1 MSVTVLKMHHG
12 VVPKKKTSLKMHKLE
27 DFVNCPK
34 CLRQVPFQKNLKKL
48 PKRVKS
54 GQKVAWLSSL
64 TLCENHENFRHND
77 FFENKEN
84 SKFFRK
90 NNLKM
95 SKVIWNKKFVFRLDQ
110 LNQTEVR

>member
-1 MSVTVLKMHHG
+1 
-12 VVPKKKTSLKMHKLE
+12 MHKLE

-77 FFENKEN
+77 FFFENKEN
-84 SKFFRK
+84 SKF
-90 NNLKM
+90 
-95 SKVIWNKKFVFRLDQ
+95 
-110 LNQTEVR
+110 

>member
-1 MSVTVLKMHHG
+1 
-12 VVPKKKTSLKMHKLE
+12 MHKLE

-77 FFENKEN
+77 FFSRTKKIQSFENFFKKIFSKKSFEN
-84 SKFFRK
+84 VKGH
-90 NNLKM
+90 L
-95 SKVIWNKKFVFRLDQ
+95 
-110 LNQTEVR
+110 E

>member
-1 MSVTVLKMHHG
+1 
-12 VVPKKKTSLKMHKLE
+12 MHKLE

-77 FFENKEN
+77 FFSRTKKIQSFENFFKKN
-84 SKFFRK
+84 SRR
-90 NNLKM
+90 NHLKI
-95 SKVIWNKKFVFRLDQ
+95 SKVIWNKKFDFRLDQ